1 MMRRAEAAIAS
12 PDTLVLEDAEGLT
25 GGDVERFW
33 SDLLPLFRGAMRQS
47 FDTLPDAVQA
57 LHARFDRR
65 ERRAQARLLGRYAA
79 CLVARFEPLY
89 LYRGHSPLLSVPT
102 YFHLWMLAHH
112 VIGCGPEAY
121 HQDFEE
127 PLRAREHVRN
137 LTPETGL
144 YALGLFRY
152 DAFRFEA
159 QKLRLIQAFTYPH
172 DRESKLSLARRLRTR
187 DFAALPAAERFA
199 FRVAFRVSGYFH
211 VLSALRDAFRG
222 PRFEGEHPERYP
234 SFVEDE
240 SGEIRSRDPS
250 EPADSRPT
258 TR

>member
-1 MMRRAEAAIAS
+1 MIIVADSKNAMSFIFSPFEKNTVSKRRR
-12 PDTLVLEDAEGLT
+12 TL
-25 GGDVERFW
+25 
-33 SDLLPLFRGAMRQS
+33 DLVQPHSAGAK
-47 FDTLPDAVQA
+47 TA
-57 LHARFDRR
+57 
-65 ERRAQARLLGRYAA
+65 
-79 CLVARFEPLY
+79 
-89 LYRGHSPLLSVPT
+89 HS
-102 YFHLWMLAHH
+102 
-112 VIGCGPEAY
+112 PEAY
-121 HQDFEE
+121 HQVFEE
-127 PLRAREHVRN
+127 PLRAREHVRD

-144 YALGLFRY
+144 YALGLFRC

-172 DRESKLSLARRLRTR
+172 DRESKLLLARRLRTR